1 MNALVFTEDN
11 NLHITKPNGLRYQFE
26 NVDKPN
32 LGFDFDVIVYD
43 NEEFKIEKYDD
54 EMPFDEQERKPLT
67 ETERNAIETYIEN
80 SEPPPNTSLNNQHI
94 DELARTVYEY
104 TEQQSQQYQFR
115 EFFECVYAGREGS
128 NHPFRSDARVVMEY
142 ADSLNI
148 IQCQIQ
154 DEIIA
159 TREDHLREMEYYK
172 NQLPEPISPVIS
184 Q

>member
-1 MNALVFTEDN
+1 
-11 NLHITKPNGLRYQFE
+11 
-26 NVDKPN
+26 
-32 LGFDFDVIVYD
+32 
-43 NEEFKIEKYDD
+43 
-54 EMPFDEQERKPLT
+54 
-67 ETERNAIETYIEN
+67 
-80 SEPPPNTSLNNQHI
+80 
-94 DELARTVYEY
+94 
-104 TEQQSQQYQFR
+104 
-115 EFFECVYAGREGS
+115 
-128 NHPFRSDARVVMEY
+128 MEY

>member
-104 TEQQSQQYQFR
+104 LEQQAQQYQFR
-115 EFFECVYAGREGS
+115 EFFECAGCCSAEGS
-128 NHPFRSDARVVMEY
+128 VRHRTDWKGIQKRDHAWEFYLSD
-142 ADSLNI
+142 
-148 IQCQIQ
+148 
-154 DEIIA
+154 
-159 TREDHLREMEYYK
+159 
-172 NQLPEPISPVIS
+172 
-184 Q
+184 